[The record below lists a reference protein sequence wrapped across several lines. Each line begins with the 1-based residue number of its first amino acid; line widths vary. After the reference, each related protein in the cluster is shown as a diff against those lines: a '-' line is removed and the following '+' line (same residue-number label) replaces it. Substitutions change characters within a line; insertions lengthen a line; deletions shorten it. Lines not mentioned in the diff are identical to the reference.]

1 MTPDVAAS
9 KRFYCE
15 VFGWEFNDM
24 PMDGFTYTMIMN
36 GETGVGGVASL
47 DSMPGAPPHWIGTV
61 RVANVD
67 ATICLFK
74 GQG

>member
-24 PMDGFTYTMIMN
+24 PMDGFTYTMIKN
-36 GETGVGGVASL
+36 GETGVGGMASL
-47 DSMPGAPPHWIGTV
+47 DSMPGAPPH
-61 RVANVD
+61 
-67 ATICLFK
+67 
-74 GQG
+74 